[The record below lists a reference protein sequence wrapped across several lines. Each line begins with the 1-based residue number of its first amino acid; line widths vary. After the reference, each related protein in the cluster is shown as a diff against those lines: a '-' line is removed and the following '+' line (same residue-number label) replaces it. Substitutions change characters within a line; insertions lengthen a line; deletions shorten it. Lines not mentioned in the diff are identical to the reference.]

1 MASQENT
8 TRASRVYIPRSFC
21 PAHVMNPIEI
31 VAAVFG
37 VISVFLSVRQNIW
50 SWPTAIVNVGLY
62 VFVFYESKLYA
73 DTGLQVIY
81 VVLNAYG
88 WYHWLYGGKNRT
100 ELPVSR
106 TSPRLG
112 AFLVGLGLAGTAL
125 IGTLLAQKTDAA
137 LPYMDAMTT
146 STSLVAQWMM
156 TRKLLENWIVWVSVD
171 VIYIGM
177 YIYKSLY
184 VTAALY
190 LVFLILS
197 AMGYFQWR
205 ASLRERTAP

>member
-1 MASQENT
+1 
-8 TRASRVYIPRSFC
+8 
-21 PAHVMNPIEI
+21 
-31 VAAVFG
+31 
-37 VISVFLSVRQNIW
+37 
-50 SWPTAIVNVGLY
+50 
-62 VFVFYESKLYA
+62 
-73 DTGLQVIY
+73 
-81 VVLNAYG
+81 
-88 WYHWLYGGKNRT
+88 
-100 ELPVSR
+100 
-106 TSPRLG
+106 
-112 AFLVGLGLAGTAL
+112 
-125 IGTLLAQKTDAA
+125 
-137 LPYMDAMTT
+137 MTT